1 MTTTIRLSPEIEQRL
16 DLLSQR
22 TGRSKS
28 FYIREMIE
36 GNIDALEDYYLAAET
51 LERIRSGKEKTHNAV
66 EVRKQLGLAD

>member
-51 LERIRSGKEKTHNAV
+51 LERIRSGKEKTHNAA

>member
-16 DLLSQR
+16 DLLSKR

-51 LERIRSGKEKTHNAV
+51 LERIRSGKEKTHNAA

>member
-16 DLLSQR
+16 DLLSKR

-51 LERIRSGKEKTHNAV
+51 LERIRSGKEKTHNAD